1 MIDEKVT
8 PSFWLSE
15 FLESDAATRMR
26 LDNSPDVESLRNLR
40 LLTIPGMQSVRD
52 CLGQPVFISSGY
64 RSPAVNKAVGG
75 APSSQ
80 HTIGQ
85 AADFKCPNFG
95 SPLTVARWLVA
106 HPSVKWDQLIMEGQ
120 WCHISFSE
128 HPRGQV
134 LTAHFEPG
142 GVSYTSG
149 LS

>member
-15 FLESDAATRMR
+15 FLESDTATRMG
-26 LDNSPDVESLRNLR
+26 LDNSPDAESLRNLR

-52 CLGQPVFISSGY
+52 CLGQPIFISSGY

-75 APSSQ
+75 AASSQ
-80 HTIGQ
+80 HQTGQ

-95 SPLTVARWLVA
+95 SPLTVARWIVA
-106 HPSVKWDQLIMEGQ
+106 HQGVKWDQLIMEGQ
-120 WCHISFSE
+120 WCHISFSD

-134 LTAHFEPG
+134 LTAHFGPG
-142 GVSYTSG
+142 GVTYTSG
-149 LS
+149 LT